1 MMSIQNHR
9 MNMNMAKASA
19 RKLRKV
25 KPSEKKNIAISP
37 SFFTGR
43 IYCGRR
49 APLEHFWSLAIR
61 SRSLRARLRCV
72 AVDLAADAC
81 LRSLSRRLR
90 GAEET
95 EPRGAWRE
103 LGARRRC
110 AQSAPPAS
118 RCDGSPG

>member
-37 SFFTGR
+37 SISTGR
-43 IYCGRR
+43 SYCGRR
-49 APLEHFWSLAIR
+49 APLEHFLSLAIR
-61 SRSLRARLRCV
+61 SRSLRGRLRCV

-81 LRSLSRRLR
+81 LRSLSLRLR

-95 EPRGAWRE
+95 EPPGAWRE

-110 AQSAPPAS
+110 AQSAP
-118 RCDGSPG
+118 